1 MLQVFAKKED
11 PFSGGR
17 TYYAH
22 PSLNREGM
30 PKIIHQSSATGMQAI
45 PTTGIAMGIQYQ
57 EQHGLLNDSENP
69 SVVVCSLGDASC
81 TEGEVSEA
89 LQMAALKQ
97 FPIVFLVQ
105 DNGWDISANAEET
118 RAQDM
123 SKYAQGFNGIE
134 LRTIDGSD
142 FQVSYETIQDV
153 FHIVRN
159 ERRPFIIH
167 AHVPLLGHHTSG
179 VRMEWYRDDLD
190 EAQKDPYPKLI
201 NQLKQHG
208 WKDKQ
213 IEKKE
218 SEIRK
223 EIDREYDL
231 ALSADNPDIDSL
243 THHIF
248 APTPITEERGDRAPK
263 GKRKP

>member
-1 MLQVFAKKED
+1 
-11 PFSGGR
+11 
-17 TYYAH
+17 
-22 PSLNREGM
+22 
-30 PKIIHQSSATGMQAI
+30 
-45 PTTGIAMGIQYQ
+45 MGIQYQ

-142 FQVSYETIQDV
+142 FQLSYETVQDV
-153 FHIVRN
+153 FESVRN
-159 ERRPFIIH
+159 ERRPCIIH

-190 EAQKDPYPKLI
+190 EAQKKDPYPKLI
-201 NQLKQHG
+201 TQLKQHG
-208 WKDKQ
+208 CCLLYTSD
-213 IEKKE
+213 
-218 SEIRK
+218 
-223 EIDREYDL
+223 
-231 ALSADNPDIDSL
+231 AADEGL
-243 THHIF
+243 V
-248 APTPITEERGDRAPK
+248 
-263 GKRKP
+263 